1 MQKEFRRA
9 ALRRARILS
18 SCEIAWAV
26 STLVQV
32 NEAMFQ
38 VAMPRL
44 CLYSLC
50 AVERIFMLRMLLHWF
65 VSALAV
71 WITSRVVPG
80 FYVDGAA
87 AALIAAVVIGLV
99 NATVGLFLKI
109 ITFPLTILTL
119 GLFWFVIN
127 AIMLE
132 LASTFVPGFHI
143 TGFRAAFL
151 GGIVLTLVNMLLKWL
166 VMPSPQR

>member
-1 MQKEFRRA
+1 
-9 ALRRARILS
+9 
-18 SCEIAWAV
+18 
-26 STLVQV
+26 
-32 NEAMFQ
+32 
-38 VAMPRL
+38 
-44 CLYSLC
+44 
-50 AVERIFMLRMLLHWF
+50 MLRMLLHWV

-87 AALIAAVVIGLV
+87 AALIAAIVIGLV
-99 NATVGLFLKI
+99 NATLGLFLKI

-143 TGFRAAFL
+143 RSFRS
-151 GGIVLTLVNMLLKWL
+151 GIRRRNRAYAGEHAVEVAGACHRGMDN
-166 VMPSPQR
+166 